1 MKNSNSTDSS
11 KCLDLFCDEMESKLG
26 SKFISG
32 VLYGYSVEEDG
43 SDNDKGVINFM
54 IVLSEINTEILDI
67 VGGSL
72 RKAKSRKISLLTLS
86 EDDLITSTDVFPIK
100 FLNIK
105 RNHKI
110 YRGHDVVSSLEISK
124 QNLRLRCEQEVKN
137 LMLRLRQSYLS
148 IGQNRNTLSTLIKR
162 AYGSMMRNMS
172 VIVEIKSGE
181 VKSQQIDII
190 NACSAFGI
198 DVNPLLEMQNFK
210 SNGLPDDL
218 DELKRLL
225 ESIMKC
231 VRGLA
236 VYVDKMD

>member
-1 MKNSNSTDSS
+1 
-11 KCLDLFCDEMESKLG
+11 
-26 SKFISG
+26 
-32 VLYGYSVEEDG
+32 
-43 SDNDKGVINFM
+43 
-54 IVLSEINTEILDI
+54 
-67 VGGSL
+67 
-72 RKAKSRKISLLTLS
+72 
-86 EDDLITSTDVFPIK
+86 
-100 FLNIK
+100 
-105 RNHKI
+105 
-110 YRGHDVVSSLEISK
+110 
-124 QNLRLRCEQEVKN
+124 
-137 LMLRLRQSYLS
+137 MLRLRQSYLS